1 MTSEFGQIE
10 AQLDTTNLHKPRLLS
25 AETVEVFCKSEMSD
39 ELDKVVDDT
48 FQYNRFGTKN
58 GYIFMILRVYFD
70 IGFYASN
77 QAIAAKALGMELKA
91 AGVVTAGSS
100 GNNSCNTM

>member
-1 MTSEFGQIE
+1 ME
-10 AQLDTTNLHKPRLLS
+10 ATMESTDDLHKPRLLS

-39 ELDKVVDDT
+39 ELDKIVNDT

-70 IGFYASN
+70 IGFYGMGQLAESKGDKSSAASD
-77 QAIAAKALGMELKA
+77 
-91 AGVVTAGSS
+91 
-100 GNNSCNTM
+100 NNACDIM